1 MSHKSRGI
9 RKPTQEIVMDWFESN
24 PASHVRSGQLAKALK
39 MTPTTIADA
48 LGKLA
53 ALGKLHRE
61 KKTVAGEERAGARAE
76 QWEYSLPSISTVAQ
90 RREPKPFKPLKTA
103 TAFRRETAIE
113 QAPSIIVPALQQPQP
128 EVGQNTGSLGSDRH
142 LRADS
147 LPEAQAV
154 TQPPKPDEKPVE
166 AGGDVTAEAA
176 PEPATLPAP
185 AYDPRQV
192 SFNEGDRAY
201 ALAVRNHNLIAAIC
215 EAIGFDDD
223 QPTEALVEHVK
234 ELKERAGKAEANLE
248 SIASAE
254 QKFCAWVADQFPVS
268 RPSPRNLYECTQ
280 TLDAWKEGQ
289 ENRLTNLQ
297 SNAAEYTPQPDPFA
311 GAEYA
316 IAFPED
322 LYPTPEA
329 ALNAA
334 QHIHDAE
341 SLNGNTIV
349 AVRPI
354 GKIAMKPTLVP
365 MGEAA

>member
-1 MSHKSRGI
+1 MSHKANPR
-9 RKPTQEIVMDWFESN
+9 TQTSDQKIDAYFEAN
-24 PASHVRSGQLAKALK
+24 PGAHVPASSVAKAIKLGV
-39 MTPTTIADA
+39 TTCSDA
-48 LGKLA
+48 LSKKA
-53 ALGKLHRE
+53 ARGELHRE
-61 KKTVAGEERAGARAE
+61 KKPSGDSTKEV
-76 QWEYSLPSISTVAQ
+76 WIYSLPAPDTVAQ

-113 QAPSIIVPALQQPQP
+113 QEPSIIVPALQQPQP

>member
-1 MSHKSRGI
+1 MSNKSRGI
-9 RKPTQEIVMDWFESN
+9 RKPTQEIVMDWFEAN
-24 PASHVRSGQLAKALK
+24 PASHVRSGPLAKALK

-53 ALGKLHRE
+53 AMGKLHRE
-61 KKTVAGEERAGARAE
+61 KKSVAGEERAGARAE
-76 QWEYSLPSISTVAQ
+76 QWEYSLPSINSVAQ
-90 RREPKPFKPLKTA
+90 RREPKAFKPLKTA

-113 QAPSIIVPALQQPQP
+113 QAPSIILPVQQPQP
-128 EVGQNTGSLGSDRH
+128 EVGQNTGSLGSVVSDN
-142 LRADS
+142 S
-147 LPEAQAV
+147 LPEAQSV
-154 TQPPKPDEKPVE
+154 TQPPKPDQMPVE
-166 AGGDVTAEAA
+166 AGGGEKQ
-176 PEPATLPAP
+176 EIPAP
-185 AYDPRQV
+185 DYDPRSV
-192 SFNEGDRAY
+192 SFNPGERAV
-201 ALAVRNHNLIAAIC
+201 ALAVRNHNLIAALC
-215 EAIGFDDD
+215 EAIGFDEK

-234 ELKERAGKAEANLE
+234 AMKARGEKAQDNLE

-329 ALNAA
+329 ALNASLA
-334 QHIHDAE
+334 IHDGETLEGLAV
-341 SLNGNTIV
+341 V

-354 GKIAMKPTLVP
+354 GNIEMRPTLVP
-365 MGEAA
+365 MVEAA